1 LAEFTEEQLKYLIWR
16 VNGLLEQ
23 YRGQRVYR
31 GPVRGQGSDTGTNQ
45 SGTAKASSSIE
56 ERDGPYPSDDG
67 TD

>member
-23 YRGQRVYR
+23 YSGRVQQRLPGR
-31 GPVRGQGSDTGTNQ
+31 TAKGPVDSDSGANRTGENSTRTGNQ
-45 SGTAKASSSIE
+45 APE
-56 ERDGPYPSDDG
+56 SDDG